1 MLGDILKT
9 GISAKIALSVLLSFT
24 LFVSSPETFNWNK
37 IKSSAKKIL
46 KSSGIAAIIR
56 KVAPDLNSFINT
68 ITLNQGVQNRQM
80 TKVVPLFSVGKRTAV
95 GGVQVSGPAELLKQ
109 VRAAFQID
117 GSFDRG
123 KLRVRVFVPS
133 TSSTKLVRVHG
144 VGVSALVDYHVR

>member
-1 MLGDILKT
+1 
-9 GISAKIALSVLLSFT
+9 
-24 LFVSSPETFNWNK
+24 
-37 IKSSAKKIL
+37 
-46 KSSGIAAIIR
+46 
-56 KVAPDLNSFINT
+56 
-68 ITLNQGVQNRQM
+68 M
-80 TKVVPLFSVGKRTAV
+80 TKVVPLFSVGKRTAA

-117 GSFDRG
+117 GNFDRG

>member
-1 MLGDILKT
+1 MLGDVLKT
-9 GISAKIALSVLLSFT
+9 GVSAKIALLILLGFT
-24 LFVSSPETFNWNK
+24 LFISSSETFDWNK
-37 IKSSAKKIL
+37 IKNSANKIL

-56 KVAPDLNSFINT
+56 KAAPEINSFINK
-68 ITLNQGVQNRQM
+68 ITLNQGVKTRET
-80 TKVVPLFSVGKRTAV
+80 TKVVPLFSVGNRTAA

-117 GSFDRG
+117 GNFNRG

>member
-1 MLGDILKT
+1 MKT
-9 GISAKIALSVLLSFT
+9 GISAKIAMLLFICFN
-24 LFVSSPETFNWNK
+24 LFISSPETFDWKK
-37 IKSSAKKIL
+37 IKNSAKKIL

-56 KVAPDLNSFINT
+56 KVAPDLNNFINT
-68 ITLNQGVQNRQM
+68 ITLNQGIQNRQL
-80 TKVVPLFSVGKRTAV
+80 TKVVPLFSIGTRAAA
-95 GGVQVSGPAELLKQ
+95 GGVQVTGPAELLNQ

-117 GSFDRG
+117 GKYDRG

>member
-1 MLGDILKT
+1 MKT
-9 GISAKIALSVLLSFT
+9 GISAKIILLLFLVFSFFT
-24 LFVSSPETFNWNK
+24 SSPETFDWKK
-37 IKSSAKKIL
+37 IKNSAKKIL
-46 KSSGIAAIIR
+46 KSSGIAAVIR
-56 KVAPDLNSFINT
+56 KVAPDLNNFINS
-68 ITLNQGVQNRQM
+68 ITLNRGIKNQQM
-80 TKVVPLFSVGKRTAV
+80 TKVVPLFSIGTRAAA

-117 GSFDRG
+117 GNYDRG

>member
-1 MLGDILKT
+1 LKT
-9 GISAKIALSVLLSFT
+9 GISAKMALFFFISFS
-24 LFVSSPETFNWNK
+24 LFIPSTETFDWKK
-37 IKSSAKKIL
+37 IKNSAKKIL

-56 KVAPDLNSFINT
+56 KVAPDLNNFINT
-68 ITLNQGVQNRQM
+68 ITLNQGIQNRQM
-80 TKVVPLFSVGKRTAV
+80 TKVVPLFSIGTRAAA
-95 GGVQVSGPAELLKQ
+95 GGVQVSGPPELLKQ

-117 GSFDRG
+117 GNYNRG